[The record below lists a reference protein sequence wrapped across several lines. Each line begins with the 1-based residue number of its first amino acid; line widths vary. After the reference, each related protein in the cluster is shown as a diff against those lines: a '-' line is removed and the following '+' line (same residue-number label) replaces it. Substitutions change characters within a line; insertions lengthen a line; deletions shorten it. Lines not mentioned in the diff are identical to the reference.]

1 MSTPLFTQ
9 AIVAVVWDFDKTL
22 IPGYMQAPLFRRYN
36 VDEKTFWSEVNA
48 LEAQYRARGCE
59 QVASEMAYLNHVL
72 AYVRRGTFA
81 GLSNALLEA
90 LGKELEFYP
99 GLPTF
104 FTELRALV
112 EHDPLFSQH
121 GITLEHYV
129 VSTGFT
135 RTIRGSAI
143 ADELAGVW
151 GCEFVED
158 LDSDSDSDEIAQ
170 IGYVLDNTT
179 KTRAVFEINKGVNKH
194 PGQIS
199 VNANMPEAE
208 RRIPF
213 RNIVY
218 IADGPSDVPVF
229 SVVKRSGGRTY
240 GVYNPGHD
248 QEFRQINELQRQGR
262 VQSFGPADYRPGSQ
276 THMWLSDAVREIARS
291 IVRDREAALGARVG
305 QAPRHLN
312 D

>member
-1 MSTPLFTQ
+1 MSAPLFTQ
-9 AIVAVVWDFDKTL
+9 TIVAMVWDFDKTL
-22 IPGYMQAPLFRRYN
+22 IPGYMQAPLFRRFG
-36 VDEKTFWSEVNA
+36 VDEKTFWGEVNA

-59 QVASEMAYLNHVL
+59 QVSGELAYLNHIL

-90 LGKELEFYP
+90 LGAELDFYP
-99 GLPTF
+99 GLPEF
-104 FTELRALV
+104 FGELRALV
-112 EHDPLFSQH
+112 ADEPAFAHHD
-121 GITLEHYV
+121 ITLEHYV

-135 RTIRGSAI
+135 RTIRGSAV
-143 ADELAGVW
+143 AAELDGVW

-158 LDSDSDSDEIAQ
+158 LDGGGDEIAQ

-194 PGQIS
+194 PDRIS
-199 VNANMPEAE
+199 VNANLPESE

-213 RNIVY
+213 QNIVY
-218 IADGPSDVPVF
+218 VADGPSDVPVF
-229 SVVKRSGGRTY
+229 SVVKRNGGRTY

-248 QEFRQINELQRQGR
+248 KEFRQINELQRQGR

-276 THMWLSDAVREIARS
+276 TYMWLSNAVREIAER
-291 IVRDREAALGARVG
+291 IVRDREDALGDRVG
-305 QAPRHLN
+305 QPPKHLN

>member
-1 MSTPLFTQ
+1 MSIPLFTQ
-9 AIVAVVWDFDKTL
+9 TIVAMVWDFDKTL
-22 IPGYMQAPLFRRYN
+22 IPGYMQAPLFRRFG
-36 VDEKTFWSEVNA
+36 VDEKTFWAEVNQ
-48 LEAQYRARGCE
+48 LEARYRERGCE

-72 AYVRRGTFA
+72 AYVRRGKFRS
-81 GLSNALLEA
+81 LSNAMLEE
-90 LGKELEFYP
+90 LGGELEFYP
-99 GLPTF
+99 GLPGF
-104 FTELRALV
+104 FAELRALV
-112 EHDPLFSQH
+112 EDDPLFSQH
-121 GITLEHYV
+121 GVTLEHYV

-143 ADELAGVW
+143 AGELAGVW

-158 LDSDSDSDEIAQ
+158 LDSDSDEIAQ

-199 VNANMPEAE
+199 VNANMAESE

-218 IADGPSDVPVF
+218 VADGPSDVPVF

-248 QEFRQINELQRQGR
+248 KEFRQINELQRQGR
-262 VQSFGPADYRPGSQ
+262 VQSFGPADYRAGSQ
-276 THMWLSDAVREIARS
+276 THMWLSEAVHEIAHG

>member
-1 MSTPLFTQ
+1 MSIPLFTQ
-9 AIVAVVWDFDKTL
+9 TIVAMVWDFDKTL
-22 IPGYMQAPLFRRYN
+22 TPGYMQAPLFRRFG
-36 VDEKTFWSEVNA
+36 VDEKTFWAEVNQ
-48 LEAQYRARGCE
+48 LEARYRERGCE

-72 AYVRRGTFA
+72 AYVRRGKFRS
-81 GLSNALLEA
+81 LSNAMLEE
-90 LGKELEFYP
+90 LGGELEFYP
-99 GLPTF
+99 GLPGF
-104 FTELRALV
+104 FAELRALV
-112 EHDPLFSQH
+112 EDDPLFSQH
-121 GITLEHYV
+121 GVTLEHYV

-143 ADELAGVW
+143 AGELAGVW

-158 LDSDSDSDEIAQ
+158 LDSDSDEIAQ

-179 KTRAVFEINKGVNKH
+179 KTRALFEINKGVNKH

-199 VNANMPEAE
+199 VNANMAESE

-218 IADGPSDVPVF
+218 VADGPSDVPVF

-248 QEFRQINELQRQGR
+248 KEFRQINELQRQGR
-262 VQSFGPADYRPGSQ
+262 VQSFGPADYRAGSQ
-276 THMWLSDAVREIARS
+276 THMWLSEAVHEIAHG

>member
-1 MSTPLFTQ
+1 MSVSPFTQ
-9 AIVAVVWDFDKTL
+9 NIIAMVWDFDKTL
-22 IPGYMQAPLFRRYN
+22 IPGYMQAPLFRRYG
-36 VDEKTFWSEVNA
+36 VDGNAFWAEVNA

-59 QVASEMAYLNHVL
+59 QVAGEMAYLNHVL
-72 AYVRRGTFA
+72 TYVRRGVFK
-81 GLSNALLEA
+81 GLSNAVLEA
-90 LGKELEFYP
+90 LGAELTFYP
-99 GLPTF
+99 GLPEF
-104 FTELRALV
+104 FAELRTLV
-112 EHDPLFSQH
+112 ESTPDFVRH

-143 ADELAGVW
+143 AGELTGVW

-158 LDSDSDSDEIAQ
+158 MDHEGDEIAQ

-179 KTRAVFEINKGVNKH
+179 KTRAVFEINKGVNKY
-194 PGQIS
+194 PGEIT
-199 VNANMPEAE
+199 VNANIAESE

-240 GVYNPGHD
+240 GVYNPAHKE
-248 QEFRQINELQRQGR
+248 EFRQINTLQQQGR
-262 VQSFGPADYRPGSQ
+262 VQSIGPADYRPGTQ
-276 THMWLSDAVREIARS
+276 THMWLSEAVSDIAAAIVRE
-291 IVRDREAALGARVG
+291 RESALGARVG
-305 QAPRHLN
+305 QAPRHIN

>member
-1 MSTPLFTQ
+1 MSIPLFTQ
-9 AIVAVVWDFDKTL
+9 TIVAMVWDFDKTL
-22 IPGYMQAPLFRRYN
+22 TPGYMQAPLFRRFG
-36 VDEKTFWSEVNA
+36 VDEKTFWAEVNQ
-48 LEAQYRARGCE
+48 LEARYRERGCE

-72 AYVRRGTFA
+72 AYVRRGKFRS
-81 GLSNALLEA
+81 LSNAMLEE
-90 LGKELEFYP
+90 LGGELEFYP
-99 GLPTF
+99 GLPGF
-104 FTELRALV
+104 FAELRALV
-112 EHDPLFSQH
+112 EDDPLFSQH
-121 GITLEHYV
+121 GVTLEHYV

-143 ADELAGVW
+143 AGELAGVW

-158 LDSDSDSDEIAQ
+158 LDSDSDEIAQ

-199 VNANMPEAE
+199 VNANMAESE

-218 IADGPSDVPVF
+218 VADGPSDVPVF

-248 QEFRQINELQRQGR
+248 KEFRQINELQRQGR
-262 VQSFGPADYRPGSQ
+262 VQSFGPADYRAGSQ
-276 THMWLSDAVREIARS
+276 THMWLSEAVHEIAHG